1 MAAMSDAD
9 KIMEDAL
16 KLKGQKVGT
25 GPAKAAFF
33 CFSTDKR
40 AEWQKE
46 VEAANKEGK
55 AVPSEPKLKEVWAT
69 MSDAEKE
76 PYKAMNRARAAVN
89 KEKRTKYEAAV
100 AAASPAVQAALKVL
114 FLNDEAVKVFK
125 KRKSAVAAAQKL
137 QPDYT
142 GQCPPKLRKL
152 MEGGKD
158 DKKMRKKAVQALEK
172 NLKTQLELAD
182 KKAAL
187 DASAA
192 KLGTME
198 ATLASLKKKL
208 VRDQRT
214 VAQKTEELKKAERA
228 ETRTRANIERYT
240 GFVQKAQPAY
250 DAAKQAHETTSK
262 AAQAALQEYKGVQE
276 AAYGIAPAAAE

>member
-1 MAAMSDAD
+1 MAAMSDAEID
-9 KIMEDAL
+9 KEAL

-25 GPAKAAFF
+25 GPGKAAYF
-33 CFSTDKR
+33 CFSSAKR

-76 PYKAMNRARAAVN
+76 PYKAMNRARTAVN

-100 AAASPAVQAALKVL
+100 AAAPPVVQAALKVH
-114 FLNDEAVKVFK
+114 FLDDEAVKVFK
-125 KRKSAVAAAQKL
+125 KRKAAVAAAQK
-137 QPDYT
+137 QGYT
-142 GQCPPKLRKL
+142 GQCPAKLRKL
-152 MEGGKD
+152 MEGGND

-172 NLKTQLELAD
+172 NWKTQLELAD

-208 VRDQRT
+208 VGEQRK
-214 VAQKTEELKKAERA
+214 VAQKKEELNKAERA
-228 ETRTRANIERYT
+228 EARTKGNIERYT
-240 GFVQKAQPAY
+240 GFVEKAQKAY

-262 AAQAALQEYKGVQE
+262 AAQAALQEYKGAQE
-276 AAYGIAPAAAE
+276 AAYGIAPPPQAAE

>member
-1 MAAMSDAD
+1 MAAMSAAEID
-9 KIMEDAL
+9 KEAL

-55 AVPSEPKLKEVWAT
+55 AVPPEPKLNEVWAT

-76 PYKAMNRARAAVN
+76 PYKAMNRDDAAAK
-89 KEKRTKYEAAV
+89 KEKRTKYEEAV
-100 AAASPAVQAALKVL
+100 KAASPAVQALLKVL

-125 KRKSAVAAAQKL
+125 KRKAAVVAAQK
-137 QPDYT
+137 QGYT
-142 GQCPPKLRKL
+142 GQCPAKLRKL
-152 MEGGKD
+152 MEGGND

-214 VAQKTEELKKAERA
+214 VAQKKEELKKAERA

-240 GFVQKAQPAY
+240 GFVKKAQPAY
-250 DAAKQAHETTSK
+250 DAAKQAHETASK
-262 AAQAALQEYKGVQE
+262 AAQAALQEYKGAQE
-276 AAYGIAPAAAE
+276 AAYGIAPAAAEQ

>member
-1 MAAMSDAD
+1 MTVPKSSTLQPSPNLAPSDRPQIYHFATVAAMSAAEID
-9 KIMEDAL
+9 KEAL

-55 AVPSEPKLKEVWAT
+55 AVPPEPKLKEMWAT

-89 KEKRTKYEAAV
+89 KEKRTKYEEAV
-100 AAASPAVQAALKVL
+100 AAASPAVQALLKVL

-152 MEGGKD
+152 MEGGND

-172 NLKTQLELAD
+172 NWKTQLALAAT
-182 KKAAL
+182 KAAL
-187 DASAA
+187 EASAA
-192 KLGTME
+192 KLGTKE
-198 ATLASLKKKL
+198 AALASLEKKL
-208 VRDQRT
+208 VGEQRK
-214 VAQKTEELKKAERA
+214 VAQKKEELKKAERA
-228 ETRTRANIERYT
+228 EARTQANITKYKD
-240 GFVQKAQPAY
+240 FVKKAR
-250 DAAKQAHETTSK
+250 
-262 AAQAALQEYKGVQE
+262 
-276 AAYGIAPAAAE
+276 